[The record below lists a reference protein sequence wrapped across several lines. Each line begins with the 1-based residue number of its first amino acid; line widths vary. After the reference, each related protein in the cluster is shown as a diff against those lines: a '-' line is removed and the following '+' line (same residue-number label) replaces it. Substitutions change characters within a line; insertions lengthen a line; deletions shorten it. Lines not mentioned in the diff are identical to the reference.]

1 MRPESSGRLLV
12 PASWLNKLPPIL
24 VFLIAVIV
32 HLLVIGGQFWE
43 ESYPE
48 GSSDEARY
56 VLYAQQIRAG
66 EGMHIDGYPDIP
78 TAYVMPTIPLMF
90 AVADPDSLVRLR
102 LVQLAISGLVAVLT
116 FFLGR
121 RLFRSDTVGWL
132 AVFFLLANF
141 GWVMQPAFLL
151 TEPLFTLLL
160 TLAVTCIV
168 IDPRGWKTLSA
179 AGVLL
184 GLDWLTRGA
193 LIGPLLLIFPYL
205 WYRAGFRKML
215 LTGVM
220 MGLVISPWVIRN
232 YFAFDTLLATS
243 TQSGNVFAGAYNDI
257 VYEDPWADGWI
268 NPDQLYLDDVSPET
282 ALDEVAYSNYQVQQ
296 GRQWILDNPLKV
308 PKLLAAH
315 TLGFIRPWPYITRND
330 AELVYE
336 LLSWGVGVMLLSY
349 GTWMAFRQRNEA
361 ILVMLIVILGAFL
374 AGIALYAIPRFRLPF
389 APMFAVI
396 EAGAVWWLWAAW
408 QVRRTKPDADG

>member
-1 MRPESSGRLLV
+1 
-12 PASWLNKLPPIL
+12 
-24 VFLIAVIV
+24 
-32 HLLVIGGQFWE
+32 
-43 ESYPE
+43 
-48 GSSDEARY
+48 
-56 VLYAQQIRAG
+56 
-66 EGMHIDGYPDIP
+66 
-78 TAYVMPTIPLMF
+78 
-90 AVADPDSLVRLR
+90 
-102 LVQLAISGLVAVLT
+102 
-116 FFLGR
+116 
-121 RLFRSDTVGWL
+121 
-132 AVFFLLANF
+132 
-141 GWVMQPAFLL
+141 
-151 TEPLFTLLL
+151 
-160 TLAVTCIV
+160 
-168 IDPRGWKTLSA
+168 
-179 AGVLL
+179 
-184 GLDWLTRGA
+184 
-193 LIGPLLLIFPYL
+193 LLLIFPYL
-205 WYRAGFRKML
+205 WWRAGFRKML

-315 TLGFIRPWPYITRND
+315 ALGFIRPWPYITRND

-389 APMFAVI
+389 APLFAVI
-396 EAGAVWWLWAAW
+396 EAAAVWWLWAAW
-408 QVRRTKPDADG
+408 KARHTKPDADG

>member
-1 MRPESSGRLLV
+1 
-12 PASWLNKLPPIL
+12 
-24 VFLIAVIV
+24 
-32 HLLVIGGQFWE
+32 
-43 ESYPE
+43 
-48 GSSDEARY
+48 
-56 VLYAQQIRAG
+56 
-66 EGMHIDGYPDIP
+66 
-78 TAYVMPTIPLMF
+78 
-90 AVADPDSLVRLR
+90 
-102 LVQLAISGLVAVLT
+102 
-116 FFLGR
+116 
-121 RLFRSDTVGWL
+121 
-132 AVFFLLANF
+132 
-141 GWVMQPAFLL
+141 
-151 TEPLFTLLL
+151 L

-408 QVRRTKPDADG
+408 QVRRESTKKHAGESA